1 VLLRVP
7 GFARLYAGLLL
18 GRVGGTMWLLILVL
32 FVLERYHSPQL
43 AGVTAFLAILPG
55 LLLAPVAGALLDRYG
70 RAPLVV
76 ADYLI
81 AAVAAGMV
89 AGLSVT
95 HLLPPP
101 ALLVIVTLAS
111 LTNPLSV
118 AGARS
123 LFPTMVPRTM
133 WERANAL
140 DSSGH
145 VIASLAA
152 APLAGILVGL
162 VGGEWALAAAGAVF
176 LAAALVM
183 VRLPEPSRAR
193 PAEGS
198 VLLNAWRGLNY
209 VVRNPTLRGLAVTLS
224 TLNLGSGVLVIA
236 LPVLVLDRLHS
247 GPATVGVLWGAMGAG
262 GLVAALV
269 AGRFSSLGRERQMI
283 LVAILVN
290 AAAISVLPLAGSLAV
305 VAVAVV
311 VMGAANGPLDIALF
325 TLRQRRTNSAWF
337 GRAFAVSMSLNYA
350 GSPIGSGFAGP
361 LVAWSLDGALWF
373 AVIISLV
380 SAMFPMLWVPAHDD
394 GATVVA
400 S

>member
-1 VLLRVP
+1 
-7 GFARLYAGLLL
+7 
-18 GRVGGTMWLLILVL
+18 MWLLILVL
-32 FVLERYHSPQL
+32 FVLGRYHSPQL

-81 AAVAAGMV
+81 AAIAAGLV
-89 AGLSVT
+89 GGLSGL
-95 HLLPPP
+95 HMLPPQ
-101 ALLVIVTLAS
+101 ALLTIVTLAS

-123 LFPTMVPRTM
+123 LFPTLVPRTM

-152 APLAGILVGL
+152 APLAGTLVGL
-162 VGGEWALAAAGAVF
+162 VGGEWALAAAGATF
-176 LAAALVM
+176 LAAAVVM
-183 VRLPEPSRAR
+183 VRLPEPVRER
-193 PAEGS
+193 PADGS

-247 GPATVGVLWGAMGAG
+247 GPATVGLLWGAMGAG
-262 GLVAALV
+262 GLIAALV

-283 LVAILVN
+283 LVAILIN
-290 AAAISVLPLAGSLAV
+290 AAAIAVLPFAGSLAV
-305 VAVAVV
+305 VAFAVV
-311 VMGAANGPLDIALF
+311 VLGAANGPLDIALF
-325 TLRQRRTNSAWF
+325 TLRQRRTDQAWF

-350 GSPIGSGFAGP
+350 GSPIGSAFAGP
-361 LVAWSLDGALWF
+361 LVAWSLNAALWF
-373 AVIISLV
+373 AVIVSLV
-380 SAMFPMLWVPAHDD
+380 AALFPLLWVPAHDE
-394 GATVVA
+394 GATVRMT
-400 S
+400 